1 MTALSSGRND
11 PAAPVRVLV
20 AEDDGALRRL
30 MEMLLTHE
38 GYEVR
43 AVGDGTEALEVLAG
57 WTPDAIVL
65 DVMMPKL
72 SGLSVCRE
80 VRAGG
85 ECTTVP
91 IILLTARTFD
101 EDIQAVMELG
111 GITFMNKPFNPRQ
124 LLFEL
129 TDVVPDSAARIQPP
143 AMQPGRLGWLAP
155 APSEIPT
162 AQ

>member
-1 MTALSSGRND
+1 MKD
-11 PAAPVRVLV
+11 AAPPVRVLV

-30 MEMLLTHE
+30 IELLLAHE

-43 AVGDGTEALEVLAG
+43 AVGDGTEALDVLAT

-65 DVMMPKL
+65 DVMMPRL

-80 VRAGG
+80 VRADARSAGI
-85 ECTTVP
+85 P

-111 GITFMNKPFNPRQ
+111 AITFMNKPFNARQ
-124 LLFEL
+124 LLTEL
-129 TDVVPDSAARIQPP
+129 VAVVPDSASRLEPP

-155 APSEIPT
+155 AKGELP
-162 AQ
+162 AAH